1 MLAMEHMQKTAR
13 IVLFAMALIF
23 AGGRVA
29 GAAEF
34 SVMIVDG
41 LGRPVREVSVEVF
54 HLKRDTNSNVERI
67 ALAKVM
73 SDTNGFARGEY
84 SQNGF
89 GTNDSLAVSLSKTGY
104 AGYTGGPESEYVL
117 RRLFKDDDVA
127 RIAKLAGE
135 TQKQELRELLAGEF
149 GPTAGDLNELIF
161 VKSNRLRPALR
172 SLVDDSWVGLKAG
185 ELLAF
190 MGVPDDMRYLVQN
203 APSPRR
209 DPAANRWAYRVVSSL
224 IEPPSE
230 REWAYLKRCAQ
241 DEFRD
246 HWVDVAAIRTLRLNG
261 TTRAGDVL
269 KDVRKQNSSRTND
282 VEGVIAY
289 IQSKPAPLEDKD
301 VGMAGKKVAQA
312 LGLENWRGNQP
323 ARYNDERDMALVE
336 CEFLTGRQLV
346 VYTATFQKA
355 GDLWKLRGVRDT
367 RQAVLPRT
375 AGGTAAEEKK

>member
-1 MLAMEHMQKTAR
+1 
-13 IVLFAMALIF
+13 
-23 AGGRVA
+23 
-29 GAAEF
+29 
-34 SVMIVDG
+34 
-41 LGRPVREVSVEVF
+41 
-54 HLKRDTNSNVERI
+54 
-67 ALAKVM
+67 
-73 SDTNGFARGEY
+73 
-84 SQNGF
+84 
-89 GTNDSLAVSLSKTGY
+89 
-104 AGYTGGPESEYVL
+104 
-117 RRLFKDDDVA
+117 
-127 RIAKLAGE
+127 
-135 TQKQELRELLAGEF
+135 
-149 GPTAGDLNELIF
+149 
-161 VKSNRLRPALR
+161 
-172 SLVDDSWVGLKAG
+172 
-185 ELLAF
+185 
-190 MGVPDDMRYLVQN
+190 
-203 APSPRR
+203 
-209 DPAANRWAYRVVSSL
+209 
-224 IEPPSE
+224 
-230 REWAYLKRCAQ
+230 LKRCAQ